1 MGRTRW
7 ARFVGVLG
15 MGAVGAGVLLFG
27 MSQGALA
34 ASFAVSGTSFK
45 VGSSNLEGQGFVQFG
60 GIDANVNGQPH
71 VVAVSGFKT
80 ATLDKFCQSVF
91 VPSMPIVGDVTMRIT
106 AADVGGMSADNLVV
120 GLTDLNGDLVLENPE
135 IGIDAS
141 KVNKGPA
148 NLKGLPGS
156 FGLQADT
163 AKIANLQQTAW
174 STTAQT
180 IRFKGMSLTIRTG
193 KQECF

>member
-15 MGAVGAGVLLFG
+15 IGAAGAGALLFG

-34 ASFAVSGTSFK
+34 ASFAVSGHDFK
-45 VGSSNLEGQGFVQFG
+45 VSADSLDSKGFVQFG
-60 GIDANVNGQPH
+60 GVDAGAGKVH

-80 ATLDKFCQSVF
+80 ATLNKFCQSVF
-91 VPSMPIVGDVTMRIT
+91 VGNMPIVGDVTMRIT
-106 AADVGGMSADNLVV
+106 ADGVGGMSADNLVV
-120 GLTDLNGDLVLENPE
+120 NLTDLSGDLELGAPE

-141 KVNKGPA
+141 KVNKGPE
-148 NLKGLPGS
+148 NLRGLPGS
-156 FGLQADT
+156 FGLQADS
-163 AKIANLQQTAW
+163 AKISGLKQTAW

-180 IRFKGMSLTIRTG
+180 IRFKGMNLTIRQG

>member
-15 MGAVGAGVLLFG
+15 IGAVGAGALLFG

-34 ASFAVSGTSFK
+34 ASFAVSGTDFK
-45 VGSSNLEGQGFVQFG
+45 VSSDSLTGQGFVQFG
-60 GIDANVNGQPH
+60 GVDAGSGKVH

-80 ATLDKFCQSVF
+80 AKLDKFCQSVF
-91 VPSMPIVGDVTMRIT
+91 VPGMPIVGDVTLRIT
-106 AADVGGMSADNLVV
+106 ADGVGGMSADNLVV
-120 GLTDLNGDLVLENPE
+120 NLTDLSGDLTLGNPE
-135 IGIDAS
+135 IGVDAS
-141 KVNKGPA
+141 KVNKGPD

-163 AKIANLQQTAW
+163 ATITGLQQTAW

-180 IRFKGMSLTIRTG
+180 IRFKGMNLTIRQG

>member
-15 MGAVGAGVLLFG
+15 IGAVGAGVLLVG

-34 ASFAVSGTSFK
+34 ASFAVSGTNFK
-45 VGSSNLEGQGFVQFG
+45 VAASNLEGKGFVQFG
-60 GIDANVNGQPH
+60 GVDAGAGKVH
-71 VVAVSGFKT
+71 VVAVSGFRS

-91 VPSMPIVGDVTMRIT
+91 VPGMPIVGDVTMRIT
-106 AADVGGMSADNLVV
+106 AADEDGMSADHLVV
-120 GLTDLNGDLVLENPE
+120 GLTDLNGDLVLGNPE
-135 IGIDAS
+135 IGIDAN
-141 KVNKGPA
+141 KVTKGPD
-148 NLKGLPGS
+148 NLRGLPGS

-163 AKIANLQQTAW
+163 ATITNLQQTAW

-180 IRFKGMSLTIRTG
+180 IRFKGMNLTIRQG

>member
-7 ARFVGVLG
+7 ARFVGVFG
-15 MGAVGAGVLLFG
+15 IGTVGVGALLFG

-34 ASFAVSGTSFK
+34 ASFAVSGTNFK
-45 VGSSNLEGQGFVQFG
+45 VSSDSLTGQGFVQFG
-60 GIDANVNGQPH
+60 GVDAGAGQVH

-91 VPSMPIVGDVTMRIT
+91 VANMPIVGDITLRIT
-106 AADVGGMSADNLVV
+106 ADGAGGMSADNLVV
-120 GLTDLNGDLVLENPE
+120 NLTDLSGDLTLGNPE
-135 IGIDAS
+135 IGVDAN
-141 KVNKGPA
+141 KVNKGPE
-148 NLKGLPGS
+148 NLRGLPGS
-156 FGLQADT
+156 FGLQADS
-163 AKIANLQQTAW
+163 ANITGLKQTAW

-180 IRFKGMSLTIRTG
+180 IRFKNMNLTIRQG

>member
-15 MGAVGAGVLLFG
+15 IGAVGAGVLLVG

-34 ASFAVSGTSFK
+34 ASFAVSGTNFK
-45 VGSSNLEGQGFVQFG
+45 VAASNLEGKGFVQFG
-60 GIDANVNGQPH
+60 GVDAGAGKVH
-71 VVAVSGFKT
+71 VVAVSGFRS

-91 VPSMPIVGDVTMRIT
+91 VPGMPIVGDVTMRIT
-106 AADVGGMSADNLVV
+106 AADQDGMSADHLVV
-120 GLTDLNGDLVLENPE
+120 GLTDLNGDLVLGNPE
-135 IGIDAS
+135 IGIDAN
-141 KVNKGPA
+141 KVTKGPD
-148 NLKGLPGS
+148 NLRGLPGS

-163 AKIANLQQTAW
+163 ATITNLQQTAW

-180 IRFKGMSLTIRTG
+180 IRFKGMNLTIRQG

>member
-45 VGSSNLEGQGFVQFG
+45 VGAKNLTGTGFVQFG
-60 GIDANVNGQPH
+60 GVDASANGQVR
-71 VVAVSGFKT
+71 VVAVSGFKS

-91 VPSMPIVGDVTMRIT
+91 VPHMPIVGDVTMRIT
-106 AADVGGMSADNLVV
+106 AADVGGMSADNMVV
-120 GLTDLNGDLVLENPE
+120 GLTDLSGDLVLGSPD

-141 KVNKGPA
+141 KVTKGPPG
-148 NLKGLPGS
+148 LRGLPGS

-163 AKIANLQQTAW
+163 ANITDLRQTAW

-180 IRFKGMSLTIRTG
+180 IRFKGMNLSIRSG
-193 KQECF
+193 QDECF

>member
-15 MGAVGAGVLLFG
+15 IGAVGAGVLLVG

-34 ASFAVSGTSFK
+34 ASFAVSGTNFK
-45 VGSSNLEGQGFVQFG
+45 VAASNLEGKGFVQFG
-60 GIDANVNGQPH
+60 GVDAGAGKVH
-71 VVAVSGFKT
+71 VVAVSGFRS

-91 VPSMPIVGDVTMRIT
+91 VPGMPIVGDVTMRIT
-106 AADVGGMSADNLVV
+106 AADQDGMSADHLVV
-120 GLTDLNGDLVLENPE
+120 GLTDLNGDLVLGNPE
-135 IGIDAS
+135 IGIDAN
-141 KVNKGPA
+141 KVTKGPD
-148 NLKGLPGS
+148 NLRGLPGS

-163 AKIANLQQTAW
+163 ANITSLQQTAW
-174 STTAQT
+174 ATTAQT
-180 IRFKGMSLTIRTG
+180 IRFKGMNLTIRQG

>member
-15 MGAVGAGVLLFG
+15 IGVVGAGALLFG

-34 ASFAVSGTSFK
+34 ASFAVSGTNFK
-45 VGSSNLEGQGFVQFG
+45 VSAENLTGQGFVQFG
-60 GIDANVNGQPH
+60 GVDAGAGKVH

-80 ATLDKFCQSVF
+80 ARLDKFCQSVF
-91 VPSMPIVGDVTMRIT
+91 VPGMPIVGDVTMRIT
-106 AADVGGMSADNLVV
+106 ADGVGGMSADNLVV
-120 GLTDLNGDLVLENPE
+120 NLTDLNGDLVLGNPE
-135 IGIDAS
+135 IGVDAS
-141 KVNKGPA
+141 KVTKGPD
-148 NLKGLPGS
+148 NLRGLPGS

-163 AKIANLQQTAW
+163 ANITSLQQTAW
-174 STTAQT
+174 ATTAQT
-180 IRFKGMSLTIRTG
+180 IRFKGMNLTIRQG

>member
-15 MGAVGAGVLLFG
+15 LGAVGAGVLLVG

-34 ASFAVSGTSFK
+34 ASFAVSGTNFK
-45 VGSSNLEGQGFVQFG
+45 VAASNLEGKGFVQFG
-60 GIDANVNGQPH
+60 GVDAGAGKVH
-71 VVAVSGFKT
+71 VVAVSGFRS

-91 VPSMPIVGDVTMRIT
+91 VPGMPIVGDVTMRIT
-106 AADVGGMSADNLVV
+106 AADQDGMSADHLVV
-120 GLTDLNGDLVLENPE
+120 GLTDLNGDLVLGNPE
-135 IGIDAS
+135 IGIDAN
-141 KVNKGPA
+141 KVTKGPD
-148 NLKGLPGS
+148 NLRGLPGS

-163 AKIANLQQTAW
+163 ATITNLQQTAW

-180 IRFKGMSLTIRTG
+180 IRFKGMNLTIRQG